1 MGRTRPWG
9 VRHRDGSV
17 LRGSSSGGARPD
29 GGHLLWGGRLIP
41 EGGEHSLGAGT
52 SWGRALCGP
61 SPSWAPSPGAPSGDA
76 AAPRAAAG
84 LCVTA
89 GPRATSGQPWGQERC
104 GAPTFSHY
112 CCFCCS
118 AVRGRWVRPRGA
130 PSSSGVEGSARP
142 LASCLC
148 TWLLLLLSTSLGQP
162 GAPGCGG
169 AVPKMLHLM
178 VTGRAWKEGKG
189 SPAGCTWPTGSA
201 RARSSLLRCLRPR
214 CSGTGD
220 WRACPSP
227 SSL

>member
-142 LASCLC
+142 PSPPELRSCSLQ
-148 TWLLLLLSTSLGQP
+148 TSPAHGSQNERALGSLGLTP
-162 GAPGCGG
+162 GPENHRGN
-169 AVPKMLHLM
+169 
-178 VTGRAWKEGKG
+178 
-189 SPAGCTWPTGSA
+189 
-201 RARSSLLRCLRPR
+201 RSLSILE
-214 CSGTGD
+214 
-220 WRACPSP
+220 
-227 SSL
+227 